1 MALVALKILF
11 GFLIVSLV
19 VYIYLIYRRSTYL
32 NHMEISRLIND
43 KMDVSNKPF
52 KLNVDKFTSRNPSLL
67 SRLWNTSMFDE
78 LDWRRQTHEFVNN
91 NK

>member
-1 MALVALKILF
+1 MALLSLKFLF
-11 GFLIVSLV
+11 GFLIASLV
-19 VYIYLIYRRSTYL
+19 VYIYLIYRRSMYL

-52 KLNVDKFTSRNPSLL
+52 KLNIDKFTSRNPNLL

-78 LDWRRQTHEFVNN
+78 HYLR
-91 NK
+91 K